1 MNHPSGET
9 MKYRPLWHS
18 YPVLCS
24 VLAVTLPLTYL
35 HADDWPEWRGKGRL
49 GVWNESGILDE
60 FPKDGLAIQWRTPIN
75 GGYAG
80 PSVADGRVF
89 VTDFTKT
96 HNTKGTERI
105 LCLDEKTGRI
115 LWTQQWDA
123 DYIGLMDTYA
133 GGPRAT
139 PTVDGDRVY
148 VLGAKGALVCLKVKT
163 GEVIWK
169 HDYVKDYDT
178 QVPTW
183 GITGAPVIDG
193 DRVIGLVGGAGNAK
207 VMAFDKRTGK
217 EVWRAL
223 SSEREEPGYAQ
234 PILFDIAGV
243 RQLIMWHPLA
253 VVSLDPATG
262 KVNWQQPF
270 KVHNNVNLATPVMHD
285 SRLLVSS
292 FYNGSMLLDLSHK
305 QPVKLWQGKSDS
317 EIDSD
322 GLHSLISTPVFD
334 GDYIYGVCGYGQF
347 RCLRAS
353 TGERVW
359 ETMAV
364 TGEKARWTTAFI
376 VRQSNRFFI
385 NNDHGE
391 LIIAKLSP
399 EGYQEISR
407 TKLIKPTSNP
417 GNRRQL
423 AAVNWSQPAYA
434 NKHIIARND
443 EEIISASLAK

>member
-1 MNHPSGET
+1 MI
-9 MKYRPLWHS
+9 RPT
-18 YPVLCS
+18 
-24 VLAVTLPLTYL
+24 LALALAFTSSSLF
-35 HADDWPEWRGKGRL
+35 AADWPEWRGKGRL
-49 GVWNESGILDE
+49 GVWNESGILDQC
-60 FPKDGLAIQWRTPIN
+60 PKEGLTIEWRTPIN
-75 GGYAG
+75 SGFAG

-89 VTDFTKT
+89 VTDFTRAL
-96 HNTKGTERI
+96 NTKGSERI

-115 LWTQQWDA
+115 LWTQKWDA

-133 GGPRAT
+133 IGPRAT

-163 GEVIWK
+163 GEIVWK

-183 GITGAPVIDG
+183 GMTGAPLVDG
-193 DRVIGLVGGAGNAK
+193 DRLIALVGGAGNAK
-207 VMAFDKRTGK
+207 VMAFDKRTGR
-217 EVWRAL
+217 EIWRAL
-223 SSEREEPGYAQ
+223 SSDHEEPGYAQ
-234 PILFDIAGV
+234 PIIFEAAGM
-243 RQLIMWHPLA
+243 RQLILWHPLA

-262 KVNWQQPF
+262 KVNWSQPF

-285 SRLLVSS
+285 SRLLISS
-292 FYNGSMLLDLSHK
+292 FYNGSMLLDLSK
-305 QPVKLWQGKSDS
+305 PQATKIWQGKSDS
-317 EIDSD
+317 EIDTD
-322 GLHSLISTPVFD
+322 GLHSLVSTPVFD

-347 RCLRAS
+347 RCLRAK

-359 ETMAV
+359 ESLAV
-364 TGEKARWTTAFI
+364 TGEKARWSTALI
-376 VRQSNRFFI
+376 VRNGDRFFI
-385 NNDHGE
+385 NNDHGD

-399 EGYQEISR
+399 EGYHEISR

-423 AAVNWSQPAYA
+423 GVVNWSQPAYA

>member
-1 MNHPSGET
+1 MT
-9 MKYRPLWHS
+9 RTIFALT
-18 YPVLCS
+18 
-24 VLAVTLPLTYL
+24 LAITSLSLY
-35 HADDWPEWRGKGRL
+35 ADDWPEWRGKGRL

-75 GGYAG
+75 GGFAG

-89 VTDFTKT
+89 VTDFTRAL
-96 HNTKGTERI
+96 NTKGSERI

-115 LWTQQWDA
+115 LWTQKWDA

-133 GGPRAT
+133 IGPRAT

-163 GEVIWK
+163 GEIVWK

-183 GITGAPVIDG
+183 GMTGAPVVDG
-193 DRVIGLVGGAGNAK
+193 DRLIALVGGAGNAK

-217 EVWRAL
+217 EIWRSL
-223 SSEREEPGYAQ
+223 SSEHEEPGYAQ
-234 PILFDIAGV
+234 PIIFEAGGM
-243 RQLIMWHPLA
+243 RQLILWHPLA

-262 KVNWQQPF
+262 KVNWSQPF

-285 SRLLVSS
+285 SRLLISS
-292 FYNGSMLLDLSHK
+292 FYNGSLLLDLSK
-305 QPVKLWQGKSDS
+305 PQATKIWQGKSDS
-317 EIDSD
+317 EIDTD
-322 GLHSLISTPVFD
+322 GLHSLVSTPVFD

-347 RCLRAS
+347 RCLRAK

-359 ETMAV
+359 ESLAV
-364 TGEKARWTTAFI
+364 TGEKARWSTALI
-376 VRQSNRFFI
+376 VRNGDRFFI
-385 NNDHGE
+385 NNDHGD

-399 EGYQEISR
+399 EGYREISR

-423 AAVNWSQPAYA
+423 GVVNWSQPAYA

>member
-1 MNHPSGET
+1 MLRT
-9 MKYRPLWHS
+9 IL
-18 YPVLCS
+18 VLT
-24 VLAVTLPLTYL
+24 LAFTSASLY
-35 HADDWPEWRGKGRL
+35 ADDWPEWRGKGRL
-49 GVWNESGILDE
+49 GVWNESGILDQ
-60 FPKDGLAIQWRTPIN
+60 FPKDGLTIQWRTPIN
-75 GGYAG
+75 GGFAG

-89 VTDFTKT
+89 VTDFTRAL
-96 HNTKGTERI
+96 NTKGSERI
-105 LCLDEKTGRI
+105 LCLDENTGRV
-115 LWTQQWDA
+115 LWTQKWDA

-133 GGPRAT
+133 IGPRAT

-163 GEVIWK
+163 GEIVWK

-183 GITGAPVIDG
+183 GMTGAPVVDG
-193 DRVIGLVGGAGNAK
+193 DRLIALVGGAGNAK

-217 EVWRAL
+217 EIWRAL
-223 SSEREEPGYAQ
+223 SSEHEEPGYAQ
-234 PILFDIAGV
+234 PIIFEAAGM
-243 RQLIMWHPLA
+243 RQLILWHPLA

-262 KVNWQQPF
+262 KVNWSQPF

-285 SRLLVSS
+285 SRLLISS
-292 FYNGSMLLDLSHK
+292 FYNGSLLLDLSK
-305 QPVKLWQGKSDS
+305 PQATKLWQGKSDS
-317 EIDSD
+317 EIDTD
-322 GLHSLISTPVFD
+322 GLHSLVSTPVFD

-347 RCLRAS
+347 RCLRAK

-359 ETMAV
+359 ESLAV
-364 TGEKARWTTAFI
+364 TGEKARWSTALI
-376 VRQSNRFFI
+376 VRNGDRFFI
-385 NNDHGE
+385 NNDHGD

-423 AAVNWSQPAYA
+423 GVVNWSQPAYA